1 MILNWIAVII
11 GIGAIIGGAFLEGL
25 HMSALSQPTAALIVF
40 GGTFGATLLSA
51 TPSEFSQA
59 IRWLSKV
66 FLKNSTEL
74 KPLIQEIV
82 DLATIARKEGI
93 LALDSRLAN
102 IKNPFFASNLRHI
115 VDGYD
120 PNVLKEMMEERIYHE
135 ETEKMGI
142 AKVFETAGGYAP
154 TIGIVGAVLGL
165 IHVMGNLSDSSKLGE
180 GIAVAFVATVYGV
193 GSANLI
199 LIPMGNKM
207 KKIAK
212 EEIHQLE
219 VIKTGLLCIQAGLN
233 PRVIEDR
240 LHNLLGEHSSPEEG
254 QPDIKKAA

>member
-1 MILNWIAVII
+1 MILNWVAVII
-11 GIGAIIGGAFLEGL
+11 GLGAIVVGAFLEGL

-51 TPSEFSQA
+51 TPTEFSQA

-66 FLKNSTEL
+66 FLKGGTDL
-74 KPLIQEIV
+74 KPLVQEIV
-82 DLATIARKEGI
+82 ELATLARKEGI
-93 LALDSRLAN
+93 LSLDSRLGN
-102 IKNPFFASNLRHI
+102 IKNQFFASNLRHI

-120 PNVLKEMMEERIYHE
+120 PAVLKDMMEERIYHE
-135 ETEKMGI
+135 EGEKMGI
-142 AKVFETAGGYAP
+142 AKVYETAGGYAP
-154 TIGIVGAVLGL
+154 TVGIVGAVLGL

-212 EEIHQLE
+212 EEIHALE
-219 VIKTGLLCIQAGLN
+219 IIKTGLLCIQAGLN

-240 LHNLLGEHSSPEEG
+240 LNNLLGDHTPHDENAAE
-254 QPDIKKAA
+254 QKKAA